1 MLYNKIKEELKM
13 SIFNFWKK
21 DVKDEVAPLSSPSD
35 LSAQVDDPLLK
46 ALLCGEAITR
56 DKAMMIPAVSSA
68 VDFIA
73 SSVACMPVKLLKRK
87 NGRVEIVDKDT
98 RVRLLNGDTGD
109 TLNAYQMKKA
119 MVEDYLLDKGGYAYV
134 RRDRNDVTGLFYVE
148 PVYISYYKNI
158 DPIYK
163 KIQFQIMTNRYWD
176 WEIIRL
182 LRNTKDGAIG
192 RGLTDEI
199 SKALQT
205 AYATMLFQLRQV
217 QRGGAKKGFVMS
229 EKNLTQEALD
239 KLKAAWRRMF
249 EGDNTENVMI
259 LNNGLKFQESSATS
273 VEMQLDQTKKS
284 LCEEIASVFHIHED
298 FDQTYKEA
306 IYPVVKSFEAALNN
320 SLLLENEKKKGY
332 FFEFDVKEIIKASL
346 KERFEAYEKAKK
358 TGFMTLNEIREWE
371 SMNPVEGLDVI
382 ALSLGDVL
390 FDTEKHTYYTPNMA
404 VTTDL
409 RGNVD
414 VAERNEG
421 GVTEKEETT
430 TAEPAEESVKEE
442 TKGEKEK

>member
-1 MLYNKIKEELKM
+1 M
-13 SIFNFWKK
+13 SIFNFWKN
-21 DVKDEVAPLSSPSD
+21 DVKNADTTPQLSPQ
-35 LSAQVDDPLLK
+35 LDDPLLR
-46 ALLCGEAITR
+46 ALLDGETITR
-56 DKAMMIPAVSSA
+56 DKAMTLPVVSAA

-73 SSVACMPVKLLKRK
+73 SSVACMPVKLLRRK
-87 NGRVEIVDKDT
+87 NGRVEIVDKDP

-148 PVYISYYKNI
+148 PVYVTYYKNA
-158 DPIYK
+158 DPIHK
-163 KIQFQIMTNRYWD
+163 RIQFEIGTNRYWD
-176 WEIIRL
+176 FQIVRL

-192 RGLTDEI
+192 KGLVEEI
-199 SKALQT
+199 AKALQT
-205 AYATMLFQLRQV
+205 AYSTMLFQLRQV
-217 QRGGAKKGFVMS
+217 ERGGAKKGFLLS
-229 EKNLTQEALD
+229 EKNLQQEALN
-239 KLKAAWRRMF
+239 KLKAAWTRLF
-249 EGDNTENVMI
+249 TGDNAENVMV

-284 LCEEIASVFHIHED
+284 LRDEINSVFHIHED
-298 FDQTYKEA
+298 FNQTYKEA
-306 IYPVVKSFEAALNN
+306 IYPVVKSFESALN
-320 SLLLENEKKKGY
+320 SALLLENEKKNY
-332 FFEFDVKEIIKASL
+332 FFEFDVKEIIKASI

-371 SMNPVEGLDVI
+371 SMNQVEGLDVI

-390 FDTEKHTYYTPNMA
+390 YDTGEHTYYTPNMA

-421 GVTEKEETT
+421 GITEKEETVE
-430 TAEPAEESVKEE
+430 AKPKENEEEDKE
-442 TKGEKEK
+442 GEKK